1 MKCKACGSED
11 FVVDER
17 MENPWES
24 VQDVGCHACKPAP
37 VAYGLLEDEYRQQ

>member
-1 MKCKACGSED
+1 MTGGVNMKCKACGSED

-24 VQDVGCHACKPAP
+24 VQDAGRHACK
-37 VAYGLLEDEYRQQ
+37 GRGGR